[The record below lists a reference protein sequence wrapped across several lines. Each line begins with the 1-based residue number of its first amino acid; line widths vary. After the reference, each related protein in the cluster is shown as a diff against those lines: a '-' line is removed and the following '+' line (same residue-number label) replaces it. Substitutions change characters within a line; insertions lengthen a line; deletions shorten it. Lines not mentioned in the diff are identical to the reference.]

1 MKKIIILGIVFLF
14 VGMGFQP
21 AFANNVSIN
30 RAEQQ
35 PRSVTFYKII
45 KEGFG
50 EYVQQTSDDGYII
63 VGEKDAC
70 VWLYKTNI
78 FGNMEWDKT
87 LSGSLTDRH
96 WGYCVQQTSDGGYI
110 MVGNCYHYI
119 TEEGGVWL
127 VKTNSDG
134 NKLWDRTF
142 GDYKNDE
149 GYFVEQTSD
158 NGFIITG
165 TIDDRVFLIKTDF
178 AGNKEW
184 EKTYGGTCGYCVR
197 QTTDGG
203 YIVTGEKDFKIY
215 LFKTDSS
222 GNKEWEIIIEH
233 SSLTSDGES
242 VQLTN
247 DGGYILTGSYGNDI
261 LFVKTDCNGTI
272 EWDKSFGKIAW
283 GRNVQQTSDG
293 GYIIIG
299 GKWLIGS
306 GLKIMLTK
314 TDSSGNKEWDNYLGV
329 SRNTHCQ
336 SGQQTSDGGYIILG
350 SNGFD
355 VLLIKTNE
363 FGRSKSK
370 VVTNNNLLIRLLERF
385 PLLQRLLDVWRSF
398 VE

>member
-1 MKKIIILGIVFLF
+1 MKKHLLVVGIVFLF
-14 VGMGFQP
+14 IVIGFQP
-21 AFANNVSIN
+21 AFANDVSIGKV
-30 RAEQQ
+30 ESQ
-35 PRSVTFYKII
+35 PRGVTFFKTI

-50 EYVQQTSDDGYII
+50 EYVQQTSDGGYII

-78 FGNMEWDKT
+78 FGNMEWEKT
-87 LSGSLTDRH
+87 LDGYQTDRH

-110 MVGNCYHYI
+110 VVGYRYFSIEQN
-119 TEEGGVWL
+119 GGVWL
-127 VKTNSDG
+127 VKVNYDG
-134 NKLWDRTF
+134 SKAWDRTF

-165 TIDDRVFLIKTDF
+165 TISDRICLIKTDF

-184 EKTYGGTCGYCVR
+184 EKSYGGTCGYCVR

-203 YIVTGEKDFKIY
+203 YIVTGEKGSDVY

-222 GNKEWEIIIEH
+222 GNKEWDIIIDH
-233 SSLTSDGES
+233 PSVTSDGES
-242 VQLTN
+242 VQQTN

-261 LFVKTDCNGTI
+261 LFVKTDSNGTI
-272 EWDKSFGKIAW
+272 KWDKSFGKIAW

-306 GLKIMLTK
+306 GLKIMLVK
-314 TDSSGNKEWDNYLGV
+314 TDSSGNVEWDNYLGV

-336 SGQQTSDGGYIILG
+336 SGQQTTDGGYIILG
-350 SNGFD
+350 SNGFN
-355 VLLIKTNE
+355 VLLIKTDE
-363 FGRSKSK
+363 FGRSKTKSL
-370 VVTNNNLLIRLLERF
+370 TDNMLLLRILERF
-385 PLLQRLLDVWRSF
+385 PLLERWLLF
-398 VE
+398 IK